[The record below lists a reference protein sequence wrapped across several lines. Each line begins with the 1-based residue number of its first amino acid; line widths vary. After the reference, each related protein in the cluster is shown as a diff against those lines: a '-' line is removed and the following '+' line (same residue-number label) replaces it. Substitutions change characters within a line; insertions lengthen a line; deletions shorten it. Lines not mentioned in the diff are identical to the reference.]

1 MTDIKA
7 GICGASGK
15 MGRSII
21 KVVHSDKDM
30 KLSGALE
37 ASNNPFLGKDCGV
50 IAGIGSLGTNIT
62 DKRDLFFNN
71 LDVVIDFSSTN
82 VISENLKAAVEL
94 NCSYVLGTTGLDND
108 LIDLINACSK
118 NIPIIMSSNMSLG
131 VNIALHITN
140 KIAGLLDES
149 YDVEIQEIHHNEK
162 IDAPSGTALALGK
175 EVAKG
180 RNINFEKNSTYS
192 RHGSTGKRLKG
203 SIGFSAQRGGDV
215 VGDHVVS
222 FVGLSERLEI
232 VHKASNRIIFA
243 NGAVKGAKWLVRQP
257 PGLYDMKDM
266 LGLNK

>member
-1 MTDIKA
+1 MTDIKV

-118 NIPIIMSSNMSLG
+118 NIPIIIRTL
-131 VNIALHITN
+131 
-140 KIAGLLDES
+140 
-149 YDVEIQEIHHNEK
+149 
-162 IDAPSGTALALGK
+162 
-175 EVAKG
+175 
-180 RNINFEKNSTYS
+180 
-192 RHGSTGKRLKG
+192 
-203 SIGFSAQRGGDV
+203 
-215 VGDHVVS
+215 
-222 FVGLSERLEI
+222 
-232 VHKASNRIIFA
+232 
-243 NGAVKGAKWLVRQP
+243 
-257 PGLYDMKDM
+257 
-266 LGLNK
+266 